1 MLRLSSLTLAQNGA
15 LENTAKLANTAKL
28 EKQYNPHLR
37 AAQCDETKER
47 LQPNWPSS
55 LWPPFRATAQEESEA
70 NGRLDKA

>member
-47 LQPNWPSS
+47 WQPSWPSS
-55 LWPPFRATAQEESEA
+55 LWPPSRATVQEVCEA
-70 NGRLDKA
+70 HGLLDKA